1 MAMKTKASKT
11 NKARTKS
18 ETYQTICS
26 ATGLTRKQVAAVFDE
41 LTKMIHADVG
51 SKGPG
56 VFTLPGLLKIKRVV
70 KPATQTRTIPNPF
83 KPGEMM
89 TVQGKPARN
98 AVKALALK
106 SLKEMVK

>member
-1 MAMKTKASKT
+1 MAMKTKAAKG
-11 NKARTKS
+11 KARTKS
-18 ETYQTICS
+18 ETYQTISS

-41 LTKMIHADVG
+41 LTKLIHADVG
-51 SKGPG
+51 NKGPG
-56 VFTLPGLLKIKRVV
+56 VFTLPGLLKIKRIS

-98 AVKALALK
+98 VVKALALK
-106 SLKEMVK
+106 NLKEMVK